1 MAGYGKI
8 ILGQKQAATAK
19 SRGDYRGIMGAFA
32 RDRAGSQAKMD
43 IINTGTQALTSMWV
57 GYKEGQS
64 KWKNIETGGK
74 ELGVEGDVATARSDS
89 SWVERAFG
97 PSEKTLEKMA
107 TGPSGTE
114 GKDLNISLG
123 ELGTMGKI
131 KKEAGSRFIKTYD
144 TRKGEYR
151 DVKDSGWGELIDN
164 EKAPMVESTDAGAG
178 KDAPP
183 MGGENDAS
191 NADNLTGTSELTSG
205 IDNYGEGSA
214 TTALT
219 EAAPSDKS
227 VNENSSPK
235 NAITSFGWGDNM
247 LGLDTGQSLEQN
259 VQKESF
265 DNIFARE
272 RKKQGAG
279 GSFIWGGN
287 PYSTNY
293 AEDF

>member
-1 MAGYGKI
+1 
-8 ILGQKQAATAK
+8 
-19 SRGDYRGIMGAFA
+19 
-32 RDRAGSQAKMD
+32 
-43 IINTGTQALTSMWV
+43 
-57 GYKEGQS
+57 
-64 KWKNIETGGK
+64 
-74 ELGVEGDVATARSDS
+74 
-89 SWVERAFG
+89 
-97 PSEKTLEKMA
+97 
-107 TGPSGTE
+107 
-114 GKDLNISLG
+114 
-123 ELGTMGKI
+123 MGKI

-144 TRKGEYR
+144 TKDGKYK

-191 NADNLTGTSELTSG
+191 NADNLTGTSELTAG
-205 IDNYGEGSA
+205 IDNYGEGSV

-227 VNENSSPK
+227 VVNENPSPE
-235 NAITSFGWGDNM
+235 NAITSFGWENNM
-247 LGLDTGQSLEQN
+247 IGLDTGQSLEQN

-265 DNIFARE
+265 DDIFARE
-272 RKKQGAG
+272 RKKQGPG

-287 PYSTNY
+287 PYTTNY